1 MPTIQTSTGLIT
13 GLPIADIVDQLM
25 SVAAK
30 PRDRLTARTDALK
43 SEQVAIGELMALT
56 IGTQLAATKL
66 SNVPVFQQRTA
77 TSSNV
82 NVLSGTVTG
91 DAVPGTYQ
99 FTPVRMAQNHQV
111 VSGGVASLDAAVGSG
126 TMRLRFGGFVD
137 KGMDLSLLN
146 GGAGVERGQIRITDR
161 SGASEIIDLTAA
173 VTIDDVVKAINSADQ
188 IDVRAEISGDSI
200 RLVDQT
206 GMTTTNLAVREVNG
220 GQTAADLGL
229 GGINVAANEAT
240 GNNLVRM
247 FGSMQVSQLND
258 GTGLS
263 IPDELTDLTV
273 SFRDGSAALQIDLDA
288 ADIETVDD
296 LLSALN
302 AADPTRLRAEIGP
315 DGKRL
320 VLTDLTADNGGT
332 FAVTSAVGGTLA
344 EDLGLTATAA
354 GGTLTGSRI
363 IGGLQGPLLNSLQGG
378 FGLGTLGQISLTD
391 RSGASA
397 VVNLASAETL
407 SQVVE
412 AINAAAVGIEASVND
427 ARNGLVLRDTTGAT
441 SGNLIVANA
450 DATNSADRLN
460 LAVDAAQNSVDSGAL
475 HVQTFH
481 EGLELSSLNNG
492 KGVQLGSIM
501 ISDTLGATSGVNLR
515 TSGAKTVGDVL
526 DLINGLG
533 LAVQARIN
541 DTGDGIMLVD
551 TGHGSA
557 TMEVRESGSGT
568 TAADLKLLGQA
579 TTVDIDGTP
588 TQVIDGAITTEIDID
603 ADDTLEDVATKINDL
618 NLGITAS
625 IVRSGTGST
634 PYRLSLTSNLAG
646 AAGEMMVDASDW
658 NLDFHQITAAQDAL
672 LQVGASDVP
681 GAGILATSSTNQFTD
696 IVGGVKLT
704 MTGVSDTPVT
714 ITVASTDQS
723 LVSNVK
729 LFVEQ
734 YNKLRDKID
743 DLTYFDSESE
753 TSGIMMG
760 SAATLQ
766 IESRLTRMMT
776 SRFFGAGDIQSLEQV
791 GLSFSEDGH
800 MEFNELKL
808 RDAFAA
814 DPEAVEA
821 FFTTEDLGFADKFNA
836 VVESL
841 AGEENSVLMLRNETL
856 QKQIDNNN
864 NRIEFFNS
872 RLEKEEE
879 RLLTYY
885 YKLELA
891 ISKIKANMSVVEQ
904 LASLATISKNSTT

>member
-1 MPTIQTSTGLIT
+1 MATIQTSTGLIT

-25 SVAAK
+25 SVAAQ
-30 PRDRLTARTDALK
+30 PRERLTARTDALK

-56 IGTQLAATKL
+56 IGTQLAATRL
-66 SNVPVFQQRTA
+66 SNSSVYQQRTA
-77 TSSNV
+77 TSSNA
-82 NVLSGTVTG
+82 NVLAGTVTG
-91 DAVPGTYQ
+91 NAVPGTYQ

-111 VSGGVASLDAAVGSG
+111 VSGGVASLDAAVGAG

-137 KGMDLSLLN
+137 KGLDLSLLN
-146 GGAGVERGQIRITDR
+146 GGTGVERGQIRITDR
-161 SGASEIIDLTAA
+161 SGTSEIIDLRAA
-173 VTIDDVVKAINSADQ
+173 VTIDDVVKAINSADE
-188 IDVRAEISGDSI
+188 IDVQAEVAGDSI
-200 RLVDQT
+200 RLVDRT
-206 GMTTTNLAVREVNG
+206 GMTTTNLIVREVNG

-229 GGINVAANEAT
+229 GDIDVAANDAT
-240 GNNLVRM
+240 GHDLVRM
-247 FGSMQVSQLND
+247 FGSLQVSQLND

-273 SFRDGSAALQIDLDA
+273 NFRDGSAALQIDLDA
-288 ADIETVDD
+288 EEIKTVDD
-296 LLSALN
+296 LVSALN
-302 AADPTRLRAEIGP
+302 AADPTRLRAEIGA

-320 VLTDLTADNGGT
+320 VLTDLTAAGGGT
-332 FAVTSAVGGTLA
+332 FSVTSAVGGTLA
-344 EDLGLTATAA
+344 EDLGLTTTAV
-354 GGTLTGSRI
+354 GGTLTGARI
-363 IGGLQGPLLNSLQGG
+363 IGGLQGPLLGSLQGG
-378 FGLGTLGQISLTD
+378 SGLGSLGQISLTD
-391 RSGASA
+391 RSGANA
-397 VVNLASAETL
+397 VVNLANAETL
-407 SQVVE
+407 AQVVE
-412 AINAAAVGIEASVND
+412 AINASAVGIEASVND
-427 ARNGLVLRDTTGAT
+427 ARNGLVLRDTTGST
-441 SGNLIVANA
+441 TGNLIVANA
-450 DATNSADRLN
+450 DATNSADRLGVALN
-460 LAVDAAQNSVDSGAL
+460 AAQDSVDGGSL

-481 EGLELSSLNNG
+481 EGLLLSSLNNG

-501 ISDTLGATSGVNLR
+501 ITDSLGATSGVNIR
-515 TSGAKTVGDVL
+515 TTDAKTVGDVL

-533 LAVQARIN
+533 LAVEARIN

-551 TGHGSA
+551 TGHGTA
-557 TMEVRESGSGT
+557 TMEVRESGSGN

-579 TTVDIDGTP
+579 KTVDIEGTP
-588 TQVIDGAITTEIDID
+588 TQVIDGAITTELEID
-603 ADDTLEDVATKINDL
+603 ADDTLEDVAQKINDL
-618 NLGITAS
+618 NLGITAN

-658 NLDFHQITAAQDAL
+658 NLDFYQITAAQDAL

-696 IVGGVKLT
+696 IVEGVKLT
-704 MTGVSDTPVT
+704 MTGVSDSPVT

-734 YNKLRDKID
+734 FNKLRDKID

-766 IESRLTRMMT
+766 VESRLTRTMT

-791 GLSFSEDGH
+791 GLSFSDDGH
-800 MEFNELKL
+800 LEFDELKL
-808 RDAFAA
+808 KDAYAD
-814 DPEAVEA
+814 DPEAVAA

-864 NRIEFFNS
+864 DRIAFYNS
-872 RLEKEEE
+872 RLDKEEE

-885 YKLELA
+885 YNLELA
-891 ISKIKANMSVVEQ
+891 ISKIKSNMSVVEQ
-904 LASLATISKNSTT
+904 LASLATTSTTSTK

>member
-43 SEQVAIGELMALT
+43 SEQVAISELMALS

-66 SNVPVFQQRTA
+66 SNSSVFQQRTA

-99 FTPVRMAQNHQV
+99 FTPVRMAQNHQI
-111 VSGGVASLDAAVGSG
+111 VSGGVASLDAAVGAG
-126 TMRLRFGGFVD
+126 TLRLRFGGFVD

-146 GGAGVERGQIRITDR
+146 GGAGVERGQIKITDR
-161 SGASEIIDLTAA
+161 SGTSEFIDLRSA
-173 VTIDDVVKAINSADQ
+173 VTIDDVVKAINSADE
-188 IDVRAEISGDSI
+188 IDVQAEVAGDSI
-200 RLVDQT
+200 RLTDQT
-206 GMTTTNLAVREVNG
+206 GMTTTNLIVREVNG

-229 GGINVAANEAT
+229 GDINVAANAAT
-240 GNNLVRM
+240 GHDLVRM
-247 FGSMQVSQLND
+247 FGDLQVSQLND

-273 SFRDGSAALQIDLDA
+273 TFRDGSAALQIDLDA

-296 LLSALN
+296 LVSALN
-302 AADPTRLRAEIGP
+302 AADPTRLNAAIGP

-320 VLTDLTADNGGT
+320 VLTDLTTDSGGT
-332 FAVTSAVGGTLA
+332 FSVASAVGGTLA
-344 EDLGLTATAA
+344 EDLGLTTTAA
-354 GGTLTGSRI
+354 GGTLTGARI
-363 IGGLQGPLLNSLQGG
+363 FGGLQGPLLGSLQGG
-378 FGLGTLGQISLTD
+378 SGLGTLGQISLTD
-391 RSGASA
+391 RSGANA
-397 VVNLASAETL
+397 VVNLATAETL
-407 SQVVE
+407 DQVVE
-412 AINAAAVGIEASVND
+412 AINAASVGIEASVND
-427 ARNGLVLRDTTGAT
+427 ARNGLVLRDTTGFT
-441 SGNLIVANA
+441 TGNLIVANA
-450 DATNSADRLN
+450 DATNSADRLGV
-460 LAVDAAQNSVDSGAL
+460 AVNAAESRVDSGSL

-501 ISDTLGATSGVNLR
+501 LTDSLGATSGVNLR
-515 TSGAKTVGDVL
+515 TSNVKTVGDVL

-533 LAVQARIN
+533 LALEARVN

-551 TGHGSA
+551 TGHGAA

-568 TAADLKLLGQA
+568 TAADLGILGQA
-579 TTVDIDGTP
+579 TSVDIEGTP
-588 TQVIDGAITTEIDID
+588 TLVIDGATTTELAID
-603 ADDTLEDVATKINDL
+603 ADDTLEDVAQKINDL
-618 NLGITAS
+618 NLGITAN

-672 LQVGASDVP
+672 LQVGASDIP

-704 MTGVSDTPVT
+704 LTGVSDTPVT
-714 ITVASTDQS
+714 ITVASTDQT

-729 LFVEQ
+729 LFVDQ
-734 YNKLRDKID
+734 FNKLRDKID

-766 IESRLTRMMT
+766 VETRMSRMMT
-776 SRFFGAGDIQSLEQV
+776 SRFFGVGNLQSLEQV

-800 MEFNELKL
+800 LEFAELKL
-808 RDAFAA
+808 KDAFAA
-814 DPEAVEA
+814 APEAVQA
-821 FFTTEDLGFADKFNA
+821 FFTTDDLGFADKFNA
-836 VVESL
+836 VVETL

-856 QKQIDNNN
+856 QKQIDNNY

-891 ISKIKANMSVVEQ
+891 ISKIKSNMSVVEQ
-904 LASLATISKNSTT
+904 LASLATTSMNSTK